1 MSSYRM
7 HKKYLFAIA
16 TILATASLMITFATA
31 AFAQIPT
38 TSGTDPAENAGPGIL
53 PNGTV
58 ANITNSNASTGG
70 Y

>member
-1 MSSYRM
+1 MN
-7 HKKYLFAIA
+7 KKYLFAIA
-16 TILATASLMITFATA
+16 TILATASLMITYATT

-38 TSGTDPAENAGPGIL
+38 TSGTDPAENTGPGTL

-58 ANITNSNASTGG
+58 ANITNSNATSGG